1 MTFPNPLIPG
11 FSPDP
16 SVVPADGAYYLVT
29 STFEYLP
36 GIPVYRSTDL
46 VTWTHIGNVATRPEQ
61 AGVDGVAT
69 GGGVWAPT
77 IRYRDGVFYV
87 IVTIAMSPRGCV
99 IFTAD
104 RPGRPVERWH
114 HHRRRRR
121 HRPRPGVGRRRHGLR
136 HLLRAAHQRRAGR
149 PAPGHPAGPG
159 QPRRRQG
166 ARGAA
171 LTVVRHRAEV
181 PGGTASVPAR
191 RLLVP
196 GDRRGRHRARA
207 WRQRRPGTLPGGSVR
222 GAPRQP
228 GAQRAQHVPPDPEHR
243 PRGPGRHAG
252 RRHGAGPAR
261 GAAARPDSVVL
272 AAGPGNVHHA
282 GLLGRRLAAAGTGAA
297 GAARRRRGRGLRV
310 HRPVRA

>member
-1 MTFPNPLIPG
+1 MP
-11 FSPDP
+11 
-16 SVVPADGAYYLVT
+16 
-29 STFEYLP
+29 
-36 GIPVYRSTDL
+36 
-46 VTWTHIGNVATRPEQ
+46 
-61 AGVDGVAT
+61 T

-99 IFTAD
+99 VFTATD
-104 RPGRPVERWH
+104 PAGPWSDGITIE
-114 HHRRRRR
+114 
-121 HRPRPGVGRRRHGLR
+121 GVGGIDPDLAWDDDGTAYVTFSGLS
-136 HLLRAAHQRRAGR
+136 HQRRAGG

-159 QPRRRQG
+159 RPRRRQG

-171 LTVVRHRAEV
+171 LAVVRHRAEV

-196 GDRRGRHRARA
+196 ADRRGRHRARA
-207 WRQRRPGTLPGGSVR
+207 WRQRRPGTLPGGPVR

-261 GAAARPDSVVL
+261 GAPARPDSVVL

-282 GLLGRRLAAAGTGAA
+282 GLLGRRLAAAGTGAP
-297 GAARRRRGRGLRV
+297 GAARRRPGRGLRI
-310 HRPVRA
+310 HRPGLPDDPGWLAVRTTPEA